1 MRTQRQE
8 SKQSRHRA
16 SPTILYAYA
25 AVPALLLGAFL
36 ARGVWHDFR
45 GNWSAL
51 FYFGDAWLEG
61 GALPRNA
68 VVRRGP
74 GYDGQFYYRIAR
86 DPFLPLTRLR
96 VGARSDPA
104 LGIDTPA
111 YRYRR
116 IAYPLAARLAALGTT
131 DGLVWSC
138 PLVSVFGV
146 WLGVFSTSRLF
157 ETFGWQRWWGAGY
170 AMLPGLVFSAS
181 RNLCEG
187 FAIAL
192 VSAALLAI
200 ARKRTAPA
208 IGLLTLA
215 HLAHETTVLVSI
227 GWFVHALGRA
237 GRPRDAAPY
246 LVPVAV
252 ALLWSAAVAAAFP
265 PGLAALLSP
274 SGSEGLGVPLE
285 GIWHKLG
292 WLADPLH
299 AAPAYAY
306 LPTSGHF
313 RTQEAL
319 LVPPIL
325 LALGVLLKAT
335 WKRDAET
342 WLTGLLVSLFVLTFG
357 DSVWQDAAS
366 YARVTSLALLLA
378 LRSLAEDPD
387 LTGYA
392 FLASLPLGTVAAL
405 GWCADSWRGWL
416 VT

>member
-1 MRTQRQE
+1 VRTQRQE
-8 SKQSRHRA
+8 SKESRHRA
-16 SPTILYAYA
+16 APTILYAA
-25 AVPALLLGAFL
+25 APALLLGAFL
-36 ARGVWHDFR
+36 ARGVLHDFR

-68 VVRRGP
+68 VVRKGP

-86 DPFLPLTRLR
+86 DPFLPLARLAI
-96 VGARSDPA
+96 GSGSGPA

-131 DGLVWSC
+131 DGLAWSF

-157 ETFGWQRWWGAGY
+157 ETFGWRRWWGVGY

-187 FAIAL
+187 LAIAL
-192 VSAALLAI
+192 VSAALLEL
-200 ARKRTAPA
+200 ARRRTAPA
-208 IGLLTLA
+208 IALLTLA

-227 GWFVHALGRA
+227 GCFVHALGRT

-246 LVPVAV
+246 LLPVAV
-252 ALLWSAAVAAAFP
+252 ALLWSVAVAAAFP
-265 PGLAALLSP
+265 PGLVALVSP

-285 GIWHKLG
+285 GIWHKLR
-292 WLADPLH
+292 WL
-299 AAPAYAY
+299 AY
-306 LPTSGHF
+306 LPKSGRF
-313 RTQEAL
+313 WTQEAL

-357 DSVWQDAAS
+357 DAVWQDAAS

-378 LRSLAEDPD
+378 LRSFAETPD

-392 FLASLPLGTVAAL
+392 FLGSLPLGTVAAL
-405 GWCADSWRGWL
+405 GWCADSWRSWL
-416 VT
+416 LP